1 MDDTDR
7 RHLTRCVDLAEAAL
21 DGGNAPFGS
30 VLIDAGGRVVAE
42 EQNRIGGG
50 DSTMHPE
57 FELARWAVANMTPA
71 ERAAATM
78 YTSGEHCPMCA
89 AAHAW
94 VGLGRI
100 VYAGSSAQLVEWRS
114 AAGGR
119 SLPVN
124 PLPIQAVAP
133 GLKVE
138 GPEPSLSERLKALH
152 IRRVMDELAATKR
165 GQ

>member
-7 RHLTRCVDLAEAAL
+7 HHLARCVDLAEEAL
-21 DGGNAPFGS
+21 RAGNAPFGS
-30 VLIDAGGRVVAE
+30 VLVAAGGQVLAE
-42 EQNRIGGG
+42 DHNRIGGG
-50 DSTMHPE
+50 DSTQHPE
-57 FELARWAVANMTPA
+57 FALARWAAANMTPA

-100 VYAGSSAQLVEWRS
+100 VYAGSSAQLVEWRA

-119 SLPVN
+119 PLPVN
-124 PLPIQAVAP
+124 ALPIQAVAP

-138 GPEPSLSERLKALH
+138 GPEPSLSERLRALH
-152 IRRVMDELAATKR
+152 TRRVMNELAAP
-165 GQ
+165 

>member
-7 RHLTRCVDLAEAAL
+7 QHLARCVDLAELAL
-21 DGGNAPFGS
+21 AGGNAPFGS
-30 VLIDAGGRVVAE
+30 ILVASDGRVLAE
-42 EQNRIGGG
+42 EHNHIGGG
-50 DSTMHPE
+50 DSTRHPE
-57 FELARWAVANMTPA
+57 FALARWAAANLSPA

-100 VYAGSSAQLVEWRS
+100 VYAGSSAQLVEWRT

-119 SLPVN
+119 PLPVN

-133 GLKVE
+133 GLEVE

-152 IRRVMDELAATKR
+152 TIRVANELAGR
-165 GQ
+165 